1 MCRKNE
7 RGKISVDNALK
18 NFIDSFIK
26 NDTDTAKITVLPLPC
41 GVGKSQYITYLLSD
55 ALIRNYGLIVVTDTI
70 ERLNKYVSA
79 CYDDDGDLIA
89 YIQRNADKISILTA
103 DNFKAEIDKTKYK
116 PIVLMS
122 TQRYFNLSKE
132 DILKFTSGQ
141 QHKRTKIIF
150 DEKINLLE
158 SRRLTV
164 KSLNNIATA
173 LKEALDN
180 TIDQADKATLINEYS
195 QLNVQLQSAL
205 NDNERQNIDTQ
216 NFKREIYFDSKNVD
230 IDIDKFYTLV
240 DKYKQQLNKYNPDVL
255 KDVYSINKLLFD
267 GFITSQKTKSKRT
280 NNEYQR
286 YNNYFTVVTNN
297 TDKLLNIGAKVFVL
311 DGTADISP
319 EYMLN
324 CVNMVDCKDFK
335 KDLSNLTINIVNVN
349 TSKDRLLK
357 NDEKTNNLIQA
368 IIDYIKALPLN
379 IDTVFTYKDIE
390 SKFKNDFKN
399 VEHLG
404 NIKGRNDF
412 RSVNN
417 IVQVGLNR
425 ISELL
430 YYLYANEIY
439 YFNDNDKSIIK
450 RIYAKETIDNI
461 RCRMILAD
469 IEQNIF
475 RCKIRNGDN
484 KEKCNYTLLFN
495 TTEPSKLFDGKYQ
508 PLVEMIKKRY
518 EVLGAV
524 INVIDEPIEFKLFKT
539 IDRKESKDTNP
550 QKIVKWLSSK
560 RKDYLFHIS
569 ELKSD
574 LHLTDK
580 QLERLKRKNFAIK
593 ELFQKMKTNKK
604 GYYRIN

>member
-1 MCRKNE
+1 MDIE
-7 RGKISVDNALK
+7 LK
-18 NFIDSFIK
+18 NFIDQYIK
-26 NDTDTAKITVLPLPC
+26 ADTDTAKITVLPLPC

-79 CYDDDGDLIA
+79 CYDDDGDLIN
-89 YIQRNADKISILTA
+89 YIQRNSDKISILTA
-103 DNFKAEIDKTKYK
+103 ENFKTEIDKTKYK

-122 TQRYFNLSKE
+122 TQRYFNLAKE
-132 DILKFTSGQ
+132 DIIKFTGGQ
-141 QHKRTKIIF
+141 QYKRNKIIF

-195 QLNVQLQSAL
+195 QLNAQLQSAL

-230 IDIDKFYTLV
+230 IDIDKFYNLV
-240 DKYKQQLNKYNPDVL
+240 DKYKQQLNRYNPDVL
-255 KDVYSINKLLFD
+255 KDTYSIKKLLFD

-335 KDLSNLTINIVNVN
+335 KDLSNLTITIVNVN
-349 TSKDRLLK
+349 TSKGRLLK
-357 NDEKTNNLIQA
+357 NDEKTNNLIQT

-390 SKFKNDFKN
+390 ANFKNDFKN

-412 RSVNN
+412 RTVNN
-417 IVQVGLNR
+417 ICQVGLNR
-425 ISELL
+425 MSELL

-439 YFNDNDKSIIK
+439 YFNDNDKSLIK
-450 RIYAKETIDNI
+450 RIYDKETIDDI
-461 RCRMILAD
+461 RCKMILAD

-475 RCKIRNGDN
+475 RSKIRNSDN

-539 IDRKESKDTNP
+539 IDRKESKDTNS

-560 RKDYLFHIS
+560 SKDYLFHIS
-569 ELKSD
+569 ELKND
-574 LHLTDK
+574 LKLTNK
-580 QLERLKRKNFAIK
+580 QLERIKRNNFAIK

-604 GYYRIN
+604 GYYKIN

>member
-1 MCRKNE
+1 M
-7 RGKISVDNALK
+7 DNALK